1 MSGPTLSVLSGLLAA
16 RAHTPLFG
24 TTRVVWYQ
32 KGKTNSGFYW
42 SKRQWVAVASAVPY
56 ASLHLAQEITMPAPH
71 HLVFYRP
78 DALPAAQP
86 TASKHWRQQHCDIFI
101 NQLLLLSQMSV
112 FFFNF
117 LHSRKFCV
125 PFFAKWCID
134 VDILPSLLW
143 HCWLGD
149 RKGIRPVKNWVMG
162 CWCGYLSGA
171 RTDLHMAQL
180 IPLPLTV
187 FCFSKIQIGFTFL
200 VPGHAGS
207 LGQRAV
213 KRVFVCV
220 CMWCINI
227 CCNQRWMLRRFLHP
241 IVIFFSQH
249 MLIPLQP
256 VLL

>member
-16 RAHTPLFG
+16 CTHTHGPLFG
-24 TTRVVWYQ
+24 TTRVSWYQ

-71 HLVFYRP
+71 YLVFYRL

-86 TASKHWRQQHCDIFI
+86 TASKHWRQQHCNIFT

-134 VDILPSLLW
+134 VDILPSLLLC
-143 HCWLGD
+143 CWLGD

-171 RTDLHMAQL
+171 RCRLAYG
-180 IPLPLTV
+180 P
-187 FCFSKIQIGFTFL
+187 
-200 VPGHAGS
+200 AGATATHG
-207 LGQRAV
+207 L
-213 KRVFVCV
+213 
-220 CMWCINI
+220 
-227 CCNQRWMLRRFLHP
+227 L
-241 IVIFFSQH
+241 
-249 MLIPLQP
+249 LQ
-256 VLL
+256 